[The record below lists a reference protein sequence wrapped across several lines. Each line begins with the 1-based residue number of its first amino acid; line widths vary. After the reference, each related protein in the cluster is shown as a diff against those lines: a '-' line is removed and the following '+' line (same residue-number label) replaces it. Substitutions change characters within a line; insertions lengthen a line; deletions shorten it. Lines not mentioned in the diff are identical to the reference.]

1 MDVAANEATDALIRK
16 GYLREKIGLWETKQ
30 KSLPGHTQAK
40 VFVKYF
46 SQSSTKLFYQL
57 DK

>member
-1 MDVAANEATDALIRK
+1 MGVAGNEATDALARK
-16 GYLREKIGLWETKQ
+16 RDLREKIGVWETKQ

-46 SQSSTKLFYQL
+46 SQSSTEIFY
-57 DK
+57 